1 MEKVKAWRKKAGLKQ
16 SDVAG
21 SLGISQGT
29 YSRYERKEL
38 DMPTV
43 LVRKLIGLAN
53 GKLKPV
59 DFYPWISAA
68 CVFPEQKA

>member
-29 YSRYERKEL
+29 YSRYERMEETMPVPLAKKTIRLAGCLKL
-38 DMPTV
+38 D
-43 LVRKLIGLAN
+43 
-53 GKLKPV
+53 
-59 DFYPWISAA
+59 DFYSWIDPAA
-68 CVFPEQKA
+68 AGPGAKS